1 MTDGNIVK
9 AFFEGK
15 TKLWKSYWLVGEL
28 LNGIFL
34 LIIFN
39 LEIYFFNSNSSV
51 SQIPFLDFS
60 NFTLLSKVII
70 FLWTIFISVGIWR
83 SAENY
88 KGNIIWIILTFIIIA
103 YRCFTL
109 RLIFFI

>member
-1 MTDGNIVK
+1 MTKVNVVK
-9 AFFEGK
+9 DFFEGK
-15 TKLWKSYWLVGEL
+15 VKLWKSYWLVGEI
-28 LNGIFL
+28 LNGIVL
-34 LIIFN
+34 IIIFN
-39 LEIYFFNSNSSV
+39 LEVYFFNSNSTV

-88 KGNIIWIILTFIIIA
+88 KGNIIWIILTFIVIA
-103 YRCFTL
+103 YRCYTL
-109 RLIFFI
+109 GLIFVI

>member
-1 MTDGNIVK
+1 MTKANVVK
-9 AFFEGK
+9 DFFEGK
-15 TKLWKSYWLVGEL
+15 VKLWKSYWLVGEL

-51 SQIPFLDFS
+51 SQIPLLDFS
-60 NFTLLSKVII
+60 NFTFLSKLTI
-70 FLWTIFISVGIWR
+70 FLWTIFISIGIWR

-88 KGNIIWIILTFIIIA
+88 KGNIIWIILTFIVIA
-103 YRCFTL
+103 YRCYTL
-109 RLIFFI
+109 RLIFFV

>member
-1 MTDGNIVK
+1 MLNFK
-9 AFFEGK
+9 FLKYFFEGK
-15 TKLWKSYWLVGEL
+15 LKLWKSYWLVGEL

-60 NFTLLSKVII
+60 NFTLLSKIII
-70 FLWTIFISVGIWR
+70 FLWTLFISVGIWR

-88 KGNIIWIILTFIIIA
+88 KGNIIWIILTFIVIA
-103 YRCFTL
+103 YRCYTL

>member
-1 MTDGNIVK
+1 MTNANVVK
-9 AFFEGK
+9 DFFEGK
-15 TKLWKSYWLVGEL
+15 IKLWKSYWLVGEL
-28 LNGIFL
+28 LNGIVL

-39 LEIYFFNSNSSV
+39 LEVYFFNSNSSV

-60 NFTLLSKVII
+60 NFSLFSKLII
-70 FLWTIFISVGIWR
+70 FFWTIFISVGIWR

-88 KGNIIWIILTFIIIA
+88 KGNIIWIVFTFIVIA
-103 YRCFTL
+103 YRCYTL